1 MNTYTNK
8 KYQPVTVTKGT
19 TAPAQQQKTNT
30 EAQKTA
36 AAPVQQKTA
45 QKTAVQTPAPVDR
58 TQYRY
63 DASSDAAY
71 MQALNA
77 LQAAQKDKPTY
88 AGTYDAQ
95 LNEIYGQIVNR
106 KPFTYD
112 INSDMLYQQ
121 YRDQYV
127 NLGRL
132 AMDDTMGRAA
142 SLTGGYGNTY
152 AQSVGQQQYNA
163 YLQQLNEVV
172 PQLYGMAQDQYNREG
187 DALQNQFAMTGEL
200 ADREYGRYQDALN
213 SYWQNVDYLQGEAD
227 KVYDR
232 GYNDFINAE
241 QMAAQQDQVNYQ
253 KYLDEYDRNFQQ
265 EQWQYQQEQDAFDR
279 KYQEQLDAW
288 NKSFQESQFAYQKE
302 QDSLESAWRD
312 KEYQTQQAQIAY
324 EKQLQA
330 YSTLSELITATG
342 YAPSAAELQA
352 AGMSQAQADAYRS
365 YYLQNSGAV
374 SGGSGGGSGGGGGY
388 SYTPVGDNPEGENTE
403 YFDDNGNVLHGNP
416 NPTYSLPLTSDNAKK
431 MLTWYGDD
439 SSDLV
444 DEYTWNAQ
452 KRYATETGQHA
463 TGITKHNSYQQYLK
477 NYLENKGYEV

>member
-1 MNTYTNK
+1 MSTYTNK
-8 KYQPVTVTKGT
+8 KYQPVTVSKGT

-30 EAQKTA
+30 GAQKTA
-36 AAPVQQKTA
+36 AAPAQQKTA

-63 DASSDAAY
+63 DANSDAAY

-77 LQAAQKDKPTY
+77 LQAAQKEKPTY

-112 INSDMLYQQ
+112 INQDMLYQQ
-121 YRDQYV
+121 YKDQYM
-127 NLGRL
+127 NLGQL
-132 AMDDTMGRAA
+132 AMRDTMGQAA
-142 SLTGGYGNTY
+142 ALTGGYGNTY

-213 SYWQNVDYLQGEAD
+213 NYWQNVDYLQGEAD
-227 KVYDR
+227 KTYDR

-241 QMAAQQDQVNYQ
+241 QMGMQQDQFNYQ
-253 KYLDEYDRNFQQ
+253 KELDA
-265 EQWQYQQEQDAFDR
+265 YQREQDAYDR

-352 AGMSQAQADAYRS
+352 AGMSQAQADAYRN

-374 SGGSGGGSGGGGGY
+374 SSGSGGGDGY
-388 SYTPVGDNPEGENTE
+388 YVEAPIEDT
-403 YFDDNGNVLHGNP
+403 
-416 NPTYSLPLTSDNAKK
+416 PLTGEPLAAKPK
-431 MLTWYGDD
+431 KPP
-439 SSDLV
+439 LV

-452 KRYATETGQHA
+452 KRYAMQTGQHA
-463 TGITKHNSYQQYLK
+463 TGITTYNSYQEYKKAMEEYDAYL
-477 NYLENKGYEV
+477 NS

>member
-19 TAPAQQQKTNT
+19 TAPAQQQRTNT
-30 EAQKTA
+30 EAQRTA
-36 AAPVQQKTA
+36 AAPAQQKTA
-45 QKTAVQTPAPVDR
+45 QKTTVQTPAPVDR

-63 DASSDAAY
+63 DASSDNAY

-106 KPFTYD
+106 KPFIYD
-112 INSDMLYQQ
+112 INQDVLYQQ

-132 AMDDTMGRAA
+132 ARDDTMGRAA

-163 YLQQLNEVV
+163 YLQQLNDVV
-172 PQLYGMAQDQYNREG
+172 PELYSMARDQHNREG
-187 DALQNQFAMTGEL
+187 DALQNQFAMTGDL
-200 ADREYGRYQDALN
+200 AEREYGRYQDALN
-213 SYWQNVDYLQGEAD
+213 NYWQNVDYLQGEAD
-227 KVYDR
+227 KAYDR

-241 QMAAQQDQVNYQ
+241 QMAAQQDQLNYQ
-253 KYLDEYDRNFQQ
+253 KYLDEYDRN
-265 EQWQYQQEQDAFDR
+265 YQQL
-279 KYQEQLDAW
+279 LDNW
-288 NKSFQESQFAYQKE
+288 NQSFQESQFAYQKE

-312 KEYQTQQAQIAY
+312 KEYQTQQEQIAY

-352 AGMSQAQADAYRS
+352 AGMSQAQADAYRN
-365 YYLQNSGAV
+365 YYLQNSGAA
-374 SGGSGGGSGGGGGY
+374 SGGSGGGSGGGGDGY
-388 SYTPVGDNPEGENTE
+388 IYTPGVDPEAEGTE
-403 YFDDNGNVLHGNP
+403 YYDDNGNALHGNP

-452 KRYATETGQHA
+452 KRYATETGHHA

-477 NYLENKGYEV
+477 NYLEKKGYEV

>member
-1 MNTYTNK
+1 MSTYNK
-8 KYQPVTVTKGT
+8 DKQKLVTVSNGAAT
-19 TAPAQQQKTNT
+19 PAQQQKTNT
-30 EAQKTA
+30 GVQKTA
-36 AAPVQQKTA
+36 AAPAQQKNA

-77 LQAAQKDKPTY
+77 LQAAQKEKPTY

-112 INSDMLYQQ
+112 INQDMLYQQ

-132 AMDDTMGRAA
+132 AMDDTMGQAA

-187 DALQNQFAMTGEL
+187 DALQQQFAMTGDL
-200 ADREYGRYQDALN
+200 SDREYGRYQDALN
-213 SYWQNVDYLQGEAD
+213 NYWQNVSYLQGQAD
-227 KVYDR
+227 NEYNR
-232 GYNDFINAE
+232 GYENFYNAE
-241 QMAAQQDQVNYQ
+241 QMGMQQDQINYQ
-253 KYLDEYDRNFQQ
+253 KFLDEYDRNFQQ
-265 EQWQYQQEQDAFDR
+265 EQWQYQQDQDAYDR

-330 YSTLSELITATG
+330 YNTLSELITATG
-342 YAPSAAELQA
+342 YVPSAAELQA
-352 AGMSQAQADAYRS
+352 AGMSEAQAQAYRNN
-365 YYLQNSGAV
+365 YLQNSGAA
-374 SGGSGGGSGGGGGY
+374 SGGSGGGSGGGY
-388 SYTPVGDNPEGENTE
+388 YVETPIENTS
-403 YFDDNGNVLHGNP
+403 
-416 NPTYSLPLTSDNAKK
+416 PTGEPLAAKPK
-431 MLTWYGDD
+431 KPA
-439 SSDLV
+439 LV

-452 KRYATETGQHA
+452 KRYAMQTGQHA
-463 TGITKHNSYQQYLK
+463 TSITTYNSYQEYKKAMEEYDAYL
-477 NYLENKGYEV
+477 NS